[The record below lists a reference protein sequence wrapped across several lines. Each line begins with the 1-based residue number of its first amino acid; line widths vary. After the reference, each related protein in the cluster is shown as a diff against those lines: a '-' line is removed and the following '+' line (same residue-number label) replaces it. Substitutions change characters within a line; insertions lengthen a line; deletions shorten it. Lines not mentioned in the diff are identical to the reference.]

1 MNQNNST
8 TCCAP
13 VDKKLFGYKKDMVF
27 AILSG
32 VFLLLAFLIE
42 KITNLSNFAYLISY
56 AISYFFGGYY
66 TVIQSFETLKEKR
79 FDIDFL
85 MLVAAIGA
93 AALGSFA
100 EGGLLLFLFSLGHAL
115 EHFAMDK
122 ATKSI
127 AALSE
132 LTPDIALIKRNGKVE
147 EVSVD
152 SLKLGDIVVVRPNS
166 NIPIDGVVVKGE
178 SAVNQAPITGES
190 VPVDKQPATNEVSK
204 SFEHI
209 SNKHKVFAGT
219 INGSSALEI
228 RVLRLAKDS
237 TLTRLITLVQDAET
251 QQAPA
256 QRFADKFAAIFV
268 PSVLVLVGILLF
280 AFTVIDEPFK
290 DSFYRA
296 MAVLVAAS
304 PCALAISTP
313 SAVLAGIARAA
324 KGGILLKGGL
334 PLQELAR
341 INAIAFDKTG
351 TLTTGMPKLTEVI
364 PYSTHTKEEVLAV
377 AIAVEGLS
385 DHPLAAAIVRDG
397 KKIIHSTTIP
407 KATDLKS
414 LTAMGVTANVDG
426 KTAYIGNRRLM
437 EKISKRKVPLEL
449 EENLAKLEED
459 GHTAMLLYFDTDYLG
474 IIAVQD
480 TARPEAKEIIS
491 KLRSDL
497 NIKKIL
503 MLTGDNQRVAN
514 AIAKEIGI
522 SEAYGDLL
530 PEHKV
535 EEIIKQKEHYN
546 IAMVGDGVNDAPA
559 MANSNIG
566 ISMGAAGS
574 DVALETSDAAL
585 LGDSIKQLPFA
596 LSLAKQAD
604 RIIRQN
610 LFISIGVMAIL
621 VPFTIYGLS
630 IGPAV
635 VIHEGSTLLVVANAL
650 RLLGF
655 KRNS

>member
-1 MNQNNST
+1 MNQSNSIS
-8 TCCAP
+8 CCAP
-13 VDKKLFGYKKDMVF
+13 VENELFGYKKDMVF

-32 VFLLLAFLIE
+32 IFLLLAFLIE
-42 KITNLSNFAYLISY
+42 KFTNLPNFAYLSSY

-66 TVIQSFETLKEKR
+66 TVIQSFDTLKKKR

-93 AALGSFA
+93 AILGSYA

-115 EHFAMDK
+115 EHYALDK

-127 AALSE
+127 ASLSE
-132 LTPDIALIKRNGKVE
+132 LTPDVALIKRDGKVE
-147 EVSVD
+147 EISVEE
-152 SLKLGDIVVVRPNS
+152 LKIGDIVVVRPNS

-190 VPVDKQPATNEVSK
+190 VPVDKQPEVNGGSK
-204 SFEHI
+204 SFEQI
-209 SNKHKVFAGT
+209 SSEHKVFAGT

-237 TLTRLITLVQDAET
+237 TLSRLVTLVQEAET

-256 QRFADKFAAIFV
+256 QVFADKFAAIFV
-268 PSVLVLVGILLF
+268 PSVLVLVGFLLV

-324 KGGILLKGGL
+324 RGGVLLKGGL
-334 PLQELAR
+334 PLQELAK
-341 INAIAFDKTG
+341 IDAIAFDKTG
-351 TLTTGMPKLTEVI
+351 TLTTGMPKLTKVI
-364 PYSTHTKEEVLAV
+364 SSNSHTKEEVLAI

-397 KKIIHSTTIP
+397 KALLNSTPIP
-407 KATDLKS
+407 KATDLRS
-414 LTAMGVTANVDG
+414 ITAMGVTANVAG
-426 KTAYIGNRRLM
+426 KKAYIGNRRLM
-437 EKISKRKVPLEL
+437 EKVSNRKVPVAL
-449 EENLAKLEED
+449 EEKLAELEED
-459 GHTAMLLYFDTDYLG
+459 GHTAMLLYYDTDYLG
-474 IIAVQD
+474 IVAVQD
-480 TARPEAKEIIS
+480 TARTEAKAVINT
-491 KLRSDL
+491 LRNDL
-497 NIKKIL
+497 KIKKII
-503 MLTGDNQRVAN
+503 MLTGDNQRVAD
-514 AIAKEIGI
+514 AIANEIGI
-522 SEAYGDLL
+522 NEAYGNLL

-535 EEIIKQKEHYN
+535 NEILKQKKQYN

-621 VPFTIYGLS
+621 VPLAINGLS

-635 VIHEGSTLLVVANAL
+635 VFHEGSTLLVVANAL

-655 KRNS
+655 KKK

>member
-1 MNQNNST
+1 
-8 TCCAP
+8 
-13 VDKKLFGYKKDMVF
+13 
-27 AILSG
+27 
-32 VFLLLAFLIE
+32 
-42 KITNLSNFAYLISY
+42 
-56 AISYFFGGYY
+56 
-66 TVIQSFETLKEKR
+66 
-79 FDIDFL
+79 
-85 MLVAAIGA
+85 
-93 AALGSFA
+93 
-100 EGGLLLFLFSLGHAL
+100 
-115 EHFAMDK
+115 
-122 ATKSI
+122 
-127 AALSE
+127 
-132 LTPDIALIKRNGKVE
+132 
-147 EVSVD
+147 
-152 SLKLGDIVVVRPNS
+152 
-166 NIPIDGVVVKGE
+166 
-178 SAVNQAPITGES
+178 
-190 VPVDKQPATNEVSK
+190 
-204 SFEHI
+204 
-209 SNKHKVFAGT
+209 
-219 INGSSALEI
+219 
-228 RVLRLAKDS
+228 
-237 TLTRLITLVQDAET
+237 LTRLITLVQDAET

-459 GHTAMLLYFDTDYLG
+459 GHTAMLL
-474 IIAVQD
+474 
-480 TARPEAKEIIS
+480 
-491 KLRSDL
+491 
-497 NIKKIL
+497 
-503 MLTGDNQRVAN
+503 
-514 AIAKEIGI
+514 
-522 SEAYGDLL
+522 
-530 PEHKV
+530 
-535 EEIIKQKEHYN
+535 
-546 IAMVGDGVNDAPA
+546 
-559 MANSNIG
+559 
-566 ISMGAAGS
+566 
-574 DVALETSDAAL
+574 
-585 LGDSIKQLPFA
+585 
-596 LSLAKQAD
+596 
-604 RIIRQN
+604 
-610 LFISIGVMAIL
+610 
-621 VPFTIYGLS
+621 
-630 IGPAV
+630 
-635 VIHEGSTLLVVANAL
+635 
-650 RLLGF
+650 
-655 KRNS
+655 

>member
-32 VFLLLAFLIE
+32 VFLLLAFLIQ
-42 KITNLSNFAYLISY
+42 KLTSLPSIVYLISY
-56 AISYFFGGYY
+56 AVSYFFGGYY

-127 AALSE
+127 AELSE

>member
-32 VFLLLAFLIE
+32 VFLLLAFLIQ
-42 KITNLSNFAYLISY
+42 KLTSLPSIVYLISY

-132 LTPDIALIKRNGKVE
+132 LTPDIALIKRNGKEE

-178 SAVNQAPITGES
+178 SAINQAPITGES